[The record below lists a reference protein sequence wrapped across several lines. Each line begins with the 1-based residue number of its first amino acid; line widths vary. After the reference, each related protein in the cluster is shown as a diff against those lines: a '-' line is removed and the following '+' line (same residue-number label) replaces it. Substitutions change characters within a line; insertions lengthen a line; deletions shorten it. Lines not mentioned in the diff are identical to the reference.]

1 MAWYNA
7 TDMGM
12 EWHSFY
18 KPRLFAGMGW
28 ALLGSSVIVGATA
41 FLGRAALNLRAALTE
56 KPDIGIYMLLP
67 DEGIRNTT
75 LLRSTDTERHYIAE
89 TRDGSKLIILRKN
102 GEEWGVIHIER
113 LREASPLPAGE
124 G

>member
-1 MAWYNA
+1 
-7 TDMGM
+7 M

-28 ALLGSSVIVGATA
+28 ALLGSSIVVGATA
-41 FLGRAALNLRAALTE
+41 FLGRAALNLHAALTE

-75 LLRSTDTERHYIAE
+75 LLRSTDTERHYLAE

-102 GEEWGVIHIER
+102 GEEWGVAHIER
-113 LREASPLPAGE
+113 LRE
-124 G
+124 